1 MRCGIGIGIVTT
13 VRHTIRKTEYTMLTA
28 RKAVIMGRQYMSEDI
43 TEIRS
48 LVIEKL
54 KKYNQNRQRLA
65 ALRYERENFSSV
77 DEDEVISSMNF
88 SHGEAG
94 GTASAGHVS
103 DKTCH
108 IALSYQDEAER
119 QAEEARAAIAEE
131 YRALLKEVE
140 RLDHYISLLESQE
153 AAVIRMTYMERRT
166 NGEISSAIGV
176 SARTVRY
183 IRNRAL
189 DNLYEMY
196 RLTPKNWK

>member
-1 MRCGIGIGIVTT
+1 
-13 VRHTIRKTEYTMLTA
+13 
-28 RKAVIMGRQYMSEDI
+28 MSEDI
-43 TEIRS
+43 TEIRK

-65 ALRYERENFSSV
+65 ALRYERENFSGI
-77 DEDEVISSMNF
+77 DADEVISSMNF
-88 SHGEAG
+88 SHDTAG
-94 GTASAGHVS
+94 GMALTGHVS

-119 QAEEARAAIAEE
+119 QTEETRTAIAEE

-140 RLDHYISLLESQE
+140 RLDHYISLLDSQE
-153 AAVIRMTYMERRT
+153 ASVICMTYMERRT
-166 NGEISSAIGV
+166 NDEISGAMGV

-189 DNLYEMY
+189 DNLCEMY